1 MSFPGK
7 LDDAAGNRREGGGT
21 GGTESISDSG
31 TRRNKHMGRN
41 EQEGEALCRLGPRS
55 SGWSWN

>member
-1 MSFPGK
+1 MSFSGK

-21 GGTESISDSG
+21 GGTESISDRG
-31 TRRNKHMGRN
+31 TRRNEHMGRN

-55 SGWSWN
+55 SG